1 MKRGKAS
8 DDKRR
13 KNVNKRRESDERRE
27 KSENNRREN
36 ESPVHDANHKRCKYC
51 GRKHR
56 IGKRNCPAFGKR
68 CSACGIMNHFASQCM
83 AKANVNVVER
93 ERESGSDD
101 EYCLTLESLDES
113 EILRVHSAS
122 DHEYAR
128 KLFVTISLGNSMVK
142 FQLDSGVT
150 CNLLPAKYLEDRNDL
165 TTTRKRLTMFNRR
178 R

>member
-13 KNVNKRRESDERRE
+13 ENVNKVRESDERGE

-36 ESPVHDANHKRCKYC
+36 ESPVHDANRKETKRCKYC
-51 GRKHR
+51 GGKHR

-68 CSACGIMNHFASQCM
+68 CSACGIMNHFVSQCM

-93 ERESGSDD
+93 ESGGDG

-113 EILRVHSAS
+113 QILRVH
-122 DHEYAR
+122 
-128 KLFVTISLGNSMVK
+128 
-142 FQLDSGVT
+142 
-150 CNLLPAKYLEDRNDL
+150 
-165 TTTRKRLTMFNRR
+165 
-178 R
+178 